1 MLLAWLHRDG
11 EASIWRNRVTLI
23 PTCVMVPEWNM
34 HFLLERYLA
43 SLFYAE
49 EKFEGIKIATFHP
62 EFDHERFMECATIA
76 I

>member
-1 MLLAWLHRDG
+1 
-11 EASIWRNRVTLI
+11 
-23 PTCVMVPEWNM
+23 MVPEWNM